1 MRSSK
6 MVESSSLSKVQVVIK
21 TKQKSLSHKY
31 YYHSS
36 FPLGFGALLFTALLD
51 VLNRT
56 LCGRIR
62 SSSRSSSWVLYEW
75 GHLIPCPV
83 TGVLL

>member
-1 MRSSK
+1 
-6 MVESSSLSKVQVVIK
+6 MVDSSSLSNIQAVIK
-21 TKQKSLSHKY
+21 TKQKSLSQKY

-36 FPLGFGALLFTALLD
+36 FPLGFVALLFTVLLV

-62 SSSRSSSWVLYEW
+62 SSSRSSSWVLYE
-75 GHLIPCPV
+75 
-83 TGVLL
+83 